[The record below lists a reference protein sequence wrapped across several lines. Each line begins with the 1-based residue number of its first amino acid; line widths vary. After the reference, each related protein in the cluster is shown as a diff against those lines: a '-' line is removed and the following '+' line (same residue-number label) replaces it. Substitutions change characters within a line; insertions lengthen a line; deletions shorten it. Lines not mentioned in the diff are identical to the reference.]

1 LVCKA
6 KLMDEPSVNRAIIR
20 ISHEI
25 IERNRGAENLCLV
38 GIRRRGVP
46 LANQIAA
53 VIKQSEK
60 ISVPVGILD
69 ITLYRDDLTSLSD
82 FPLVNATDIPF
93 PVAGKRV
100 VLVDDVN
107 IYGENC
113 TRRH

>member
-1 LVCKA
+1 MCN

-25 IERNRGAENLCLV
+25 MERNCGAENLCLV

-53 VIKQSEK
+53 VIKKEK

-82 FPLVNATDIPF
+82 FPLVDATDIPF
-93 PVAGKRV
+93 PLPESA
-100 VLVDDVN
+100 LF
-107 IYGENC
+107 
-113 TRRH
+113 